1 MDEVIILG
9 QHSESVKTPAHFGK
23 VFCGDL
29 MSSETPGD
37 HNVCFI
43 SPVGSR
49 TPIQSLLL
57 GG

>member
-1 MDEVIILG
+1 MIILG
-9 QHSESVKTPAHFGK
+9 QHSDSVKTPAHFGK

-29 MSSETPGD
+29 MSSEIPSD

-43 SPVGSR
+43 SPVGSG